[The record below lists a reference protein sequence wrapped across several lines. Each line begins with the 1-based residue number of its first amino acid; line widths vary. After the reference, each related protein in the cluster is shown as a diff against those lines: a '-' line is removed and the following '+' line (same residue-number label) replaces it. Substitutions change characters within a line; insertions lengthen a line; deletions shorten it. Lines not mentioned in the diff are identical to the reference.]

1 MVPFD
6 LGDWMG
12 GHGWWHQRGPDRRKP
27 EEINREVVYRWL
39 VIVAL
44 CLCFAALGPIAHLPL
59 SLAGLLLVAGLASMG
74 AARVRGEKP
83 TSEHLTAWDEA
94 ALSLCVS
101 LGLWLWFGAGG
112 SGTL

>member
-6 LGDWMG
+6 PGDWTG
-12 GHGWWHQRGPDRRKP
+12 GHGWWHQRGQDRRKP
-27 EEINREVVYRWL
+27 EEISQEVIHRWL
-39 VIVAL
+39 AILAL
-44 CLCFAALGPIAHLPL
+44 CFCFSALGSIEHLPM
-59 SLAGLLLVAGLASMG
+59 SFAGLLLVAALASIG
-74 AARVRGEKP
+74 AALVRGEQP
-83 TSEHLTAWDEA
+83 SSEHLTAWDEA